1 TPHGRAPPRGIKG
14 TASRTELSAT
24 TNDQGV
30 RTQTTFK
37 AHVAAAEPG
46 GVPSGTVTLMLGQ
59 ESIGSA
65 VLDRNGDA
73 VTTADALPRGTNTIR
88 AVYNGDGS
96 FASSVSADT
105 KLQSEASGI
114 PDFTLTANPSSLTV
128 SPGEFG
134 TTVISVTP
142 EDGFND

>member
-1 TPHGRAPPRGIKG
+1 MNLRSNCCTRMWMPRAVSAAKSFLIFGTALVAVFAMDAHGQATSRGIKG

-37 AHVAAAEPG
+37 AQVAAAEPG

-73 VTTADALPRGTNTIR
+73 VTTADALP
-88 AVYNGDGS
+88 
-96 FASSVSADT
+96 
-105 KLQSEASGI
+105 
-114 PDFTLTANPSSLTV
+114 
-128 SPGEFG
+128 
-134 TTVISVTP
+134 
-142 EDGFND
+142 